1 MPNLGN
7 WMNGTPDL
15 GSLDPLFDIGF
26 VMSRRGQAVI
36 LTRNGVALV
45 AQTVIVAPI
54 RATGNEQRGEGAISG
69 KQQIVLIGYRSY
81 AGQTD
86 FDAQRGDMLI
96 LSNTRYRLSYIDD
109 TLPNRREA
117 TAEATQ

>member
-7 WMNGTPDL
+7 WMNGPLDL

-36 LTRNGVALV
+36 LTRNGVALA

-54 RATGNEQRGEGAISG
+54 RAIGSEQRGEGAISG
-69 KQQIVLIGYRSY
+69 KQQIALIGYRGY
-81 AGQTD
+81 AGQSD